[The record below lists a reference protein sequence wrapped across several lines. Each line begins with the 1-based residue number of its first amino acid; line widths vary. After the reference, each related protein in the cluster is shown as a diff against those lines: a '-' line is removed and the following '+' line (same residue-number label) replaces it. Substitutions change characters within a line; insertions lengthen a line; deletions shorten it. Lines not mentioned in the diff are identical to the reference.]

1 VTGASTIS
9 GGRPATI
16 GPGRLVLVV
25 GPSGAGKDTLIGIA
39 QAACADH
46 GDVVFPRRVVTR
58 AASSAED
65 NEHISLEAFRLAQ
78 ARGDFAIHWEAH
90 GHCYGLRGNL
100 NDEIRAGRTVI
111 ANISRTVVEAMRRA
125 YAEVTVVSI
134 TAPPEVLAE
143 RLATRARSS
152 DGQLA
157 DRLGRAVE
165 SVAAAPDVIIN
176 NVGSADHHAG
186 ELVRIIR
193 GN

>member
-1 VTGASTIS
+1 VTGAPTIS
-9 GGRPATI
+9 GHRATTI

-46 GDVVFPRRVVTR
+46 GDVVFPQRVVTR

-78 ARGDFAIHWEAH
+78 ARGDFAVHWEAH
-90 GHCYGLRGNL
+90 GHCYGLRSSL
-100 NDEIRAGRTVI
+100 NDEIRAGRTVV
-111 ANISRTVVEAMRRA
+111 ANISRMVVQAMRSA
-125 YAEVTVVSI
+125 YAEVSVVAI